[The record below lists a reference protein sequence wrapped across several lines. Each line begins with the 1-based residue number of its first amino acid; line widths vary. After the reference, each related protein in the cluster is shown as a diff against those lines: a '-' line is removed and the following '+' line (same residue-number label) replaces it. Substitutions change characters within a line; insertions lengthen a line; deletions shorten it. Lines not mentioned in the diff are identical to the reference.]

1 MKYWQ
6 YHLRTRIYLG
16 ISRIRC
22 NQVFSVIHYRY
33 MYVCMLYVLCRAS
46 FSKAGLW
53 RGNQW
58 CNYLLSCY
66 AMQESISYILNYTS
80 VSVYYVH
87 CIYSCIHC
95 RWQLY
100 HHFRCPWSHLMWY
113 PQSFGSCPILFARR
127 KHLKNGICLKC
138 LFFYNFSSVLL

>member
-1 MKYWQ
+1 MKCWQ
-6 YHLRTRIYLG
+6 YHLRTRI
-16 ISRIRC
+16 SRYY
-22 NQVFSVIHYRY
+22 QVISVIHYRF
-33 MYVCMLYVLCRAS
+33 MYVCILYVLCRAS

-58 CNYLLSCY
+58 ITYCLVMPCKK
-66 AMQESISYILNYTS
+66 AFRISLAIDQYT
-80 VSVYYVH
+80 YYVH
-87 CIYSCIHC
+87 CIYSSIHC

-138 LFFYNFSSVLL
+138 LFFYNFSWVLL